1 MRQNDLGLPMGTYG
15 TDFDPLDAAIEESF
29 LVDISKPMSPK
40 QLARLV
46 IPEPTELKPPR
57 IPRRPVAHS
66 RSGSAPDEAT
76 REGRIADSPSIRTE
90 SPSIRNLF
98 SPQSS
103 TTDLT
108 TPRSASTTP
117 FSATTLQTP
126 ISAPALESHQRGFS
140 PKAWES
146 RAQTPTLMERSQTPQ
161 PTGSSRIGV
170 SNSHR
175 RGASESSSSI
185 MDRGRPRKRADTR
198 QKNGSQLKQRDP
210 SEHNADQQA
219 FEELPSGALPKE
231 VLAKMDLEEINII
244 QKQAYRQAERFEV
257 LRAEE
262 VERLSKVGL
271 LSLVDCAEYEANN
284 YAGAPTVR

>member
-1 MRQNDLGLPMGTYG
+1 MPD
-15 TDFDPLDAAIEESF
+15 
-29 LVDISKPMSPK
+29 VSKPMSPK

-57 IPRRPVAHS
+57 LPRRPVAHS

-76 REGRIADSPSIRTE
+76 RAGRGTDSPSSRTE
-90 SPSIRNLF
+90 SPSLRNLF

-117 FSATTLQTP
+117 YSARDFQTP
-126 ISAPALESHQRGFS
+126 ISAPGMESQPRGFS
-140 PKAWES
+140 PKAWEGRS
-146 RAQTPTLMERSQTPQ
+146 NTPTLMERSQTPQ
-161 PTGSSRIGV
+161 PTGSSRVAV
-170 SNSHR
+170 SNNHR

-185 MDRGRPRKRADTR
+185 MDRGRPRKRTDTR
-198 QKNGSQLKQRDP
+198 QKHGSQLKKRDA
-210 SEHNADQQA
+210 SEQDSDEQV

-231 VLAKMDLEEINII
+231 VLAKMEMEEINVI

-262 VERLSKVGL
+262 VECLSKVRP
-271 LSLVDCAEYEANN
+271 N
-284 YAGAPTVR
+284 